1 MAKERRKATEAAN
14 KRETTNVVKYTTAKV
29 ADTTNI
35 AKVYDYFRYTVGTTL
50 DCAKATG
57 ILRNCITWYVRDLE
71 RLGLLQAIFKAKDK
85 HTQYK
90 AKYYSADHLLW
101 VKPDVNKQLKL
112 YGEAGLWEQT
122 L

>member
-1 MAKERRKATEAAN
+1 MAKKRRKATEAAN

-71 RLGLLQAIFKAKDK
+71 QLGLLQAIFKAKDK
-85 HTQYK
+85 HTQCE
-90 AKYYSADHLLW
+90 AKYYSADPLQW
-101 VKPDVNKQLKL
+101 MKSDTDKQLNL
-112 YGEAGLWEQT
+112 FGEA
-122 L
+122 